1 MKLFPYQEPH
11 VDALERAL
19 MCYNVALDA
28 SDLGTGKTICACA
41 IGQRL
46 EKDLI
51 VVCKK
56 VMIPTWAYWMD
67 QWHLSGVVGNWEL
80 ARRRGLPDR
89 EGSLYVFDE
98 VHEGA
103 GYKTLNSRLVINT
116 FEAGHMILGLSAT
129 AIESP
134 LKMYALGYLLGFHN
148 LKDYYPWMF
157 RNGVVKNYGYGGHH
171 FNGSKKVLQ
180 HIHKQIF
187 PARGSR
193 MRKEEIPD
201 FPECQFIVEL
211 VEGVKDPRLEKWE
224 NQITIRELEHQKKVE
239 ESEEPWNP
247 AGDILPEIL
256 YSRMRAEL
264 SKVPALLE
272 MIKEGQEEGY
282 RVVCFVNFL
291 STLQALEN
299 ILDLDAGQL
308 LCGDQ
313 KTSERLRA
321 IARFQEG
328 NSPILA
334 ATIDSGGASI
344 DLHDI
349 IGGQPRLAL
358 LCPTWRAV
366 SLRQALGRVHRAGAK
381 SKSIQKLVFC
391 GEGIEARVAERV
403 REKLNAIDTINDSD
417 LNQEEYDQLATPR
430 L

>member
-1 MKLFPYQEPH
+1 MKLFSYQEPH

-19 MCYNVALDA
+19 YCYNVALDA

-41 IGQRL
+41 VGQRL

-56 VMIPTWAYWMD
+56 VMIPTWQYWMN
-67 QWHLSGVVGNWEL
+67 QWCLSGVVGNWEL
-80 ARRRGLPDR
+80 ARRRGLPNR
-89 EGSLYVFDE
+89 QGALYVFDE
-98 VHEGA
+98 IHEGA

-148 LKDYYPWMF
+148 LNDYYRWMLK
-157 RNGVVKNYGYGGHH
+157 NGVVKNYGYGGYH

-180 HIHKQIF
+180 NIHVNIF
-187 PARGSR
+187 PRRGSR

-211 VEGVKDPRLEKWE
+211 VQGEKDPKLDQWYK
-224 NQITIRELEHQKKVE
+224 QIDLRETEHE
-239 ESEEPWNP
+239 ARMAESEKPW
-247 AGDILPEIL
+247 DLTQDLLSSIL

-264 SKVPALLE
+264 SKVPAILE
-272 MIKEGQEEGY
+272 MIKEGVAEGH
-282 RVVCFVNFL
+282 RVVVFVNFL
-291 STLQALEN
+291 PTLQALES
-299 ILDLDAGQL
+299 ILDLGSEQL
-308 LCGDQ
+308 LYGGQ
-313 KTSERLRA
+313 KTAERLQA
-321 IARFQEG
+321 IASFQAG
-328 NSPILA
+328 KTPILA
-334 ATIDSGGASI
+334 STIDSGGASI

-366 SLRQALGRVHRAGAK
+366 SLRQALGRVHRAGAL

-391 GEGIEARVAERV
+391 EGGVEARVAERV

-417 LNQEEYDQLATPR
+417 LNEEEYAVPR
-430 L
+430 S